1 MLYSCFLLII
11 FIIMFDL
18 ILCSYINENFY
29 YDLTFQEQTINSL
42 PLGSYIVYYR
52 LFKNGFL

>member
-1 MLYSCFLLII
+1 MLYSYLVLII
-11 FIIMFDL
+11 FIVIFDL
-18 ILCSYINENFY
+18 VLCSYINENYY